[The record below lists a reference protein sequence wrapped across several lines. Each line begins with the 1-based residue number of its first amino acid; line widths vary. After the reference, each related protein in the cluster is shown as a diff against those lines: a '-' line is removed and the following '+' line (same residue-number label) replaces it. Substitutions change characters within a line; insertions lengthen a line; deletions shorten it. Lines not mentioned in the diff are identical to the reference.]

1 MGVESGLSGKGLFA
15 PPSGAGLSYRNAR
28 RRKAADLTKIFAE
41 RLAEHGD
48 IKRAS
53 YEIGVSWP
61 RGRGLFRRICDE
73 LGDQAR

>member
-1 MGVESGLSGKGLFA
+1 MNNHSAKGVFA
-15 PPSGAGLSYRNAR
+15 PPSGAGLAFRNAR
-28 RRKAADLTKIFAE
+28 RRKAAQLTDAFAD

-61 RGRGLFRRICDE
+61 RGRGLFKRICDR
-73 LGDQAR
+73 LGWQAQ